1 MPLTNI
7 EIVRIEV
14 QDIDPSLPFL
24 SDATYE
30 YLLKKNENNIAR
42 TSIDAARMLLM
53 QLSLRGDETVDIFS
67 IKGSR
72 VADAYRQALE
82 LYLRNPMLNPLMQG
96 VSGYFGGV
104 SKSDMI
110 ANDANLDNN
119 IITSPSE
126 PTLSFPSSYFEL

>member
-14 QDIDPSLPFL
+14 QDIDPSLPL
-24 SDATYE
+24 LPDTTYE
-30 YLLKKNENNIAR
+30 YLLEKNENNIAR
-42 TSIDAARMLLM
+42 TSIDAARIILM
-53 QLSLRGDETVDIFS
+53 QLSQRGDETVDIFS

-72 VADAYRQALE
+72 VADTYRQALE
-82 LYLRNPMLNPLMQG
+82 LYLRNPTLNPLMQG

>member
-14 QDIDPSLPFL
+14 QDIDPSLPLL
-24 SDATYE
+24 SDTTYE
-30 YLLKKNENNIAR
+30 YLLEKNENNIAR
-42 TSIDAARMLLM
+42 TSIDAARIILM
-53 QLSLRGDETVDIFS
+53 QLSQRGDEAVDIFS

-72 VADAYRQALE
+72 VADTYRQALE